1 MREIDKYGIY
11 KEKLQGVCD
20 ENELTYVIQN
30 NKYPFLMTIKPLSGM
45 DAQQTMLDGMED
57 NESTGYISPDAT
69 LVFAYKDGQL
79 TYKISETF
87 TISDALFSKLKNLFK
102 NLHAM
107 WMQHFYRDWIERH
120 SQSAVCENTDCE
132 QAEPTTEEET
142 AEDLG
147 DTEYS
152 CDGDLYAA
160 PTEDDTDDLSEFF
173 GEDAPTEDT
182 PYYID
187 GE

>member
-1 MREIDKYGIY
+1 MREVDKYGVY

-30 NKYPFLMTIKPLSGM
+30 NKYPFLMTIKPLGGM

-57 NESTGYISPDAT
+57 NNRTGYISPDAT
-69 LVFAYKDGQL
+69 LVFAYKDGEL

-120 SQSAVCENTDCE
+120 SQAVCENTACE
-132 QAEPTTEEET
+132 QAEHAAEET
-142 AEDLG
+142 AEHTG

-160 PTEDDTDDLSEFF
+160 PTEEDTDDLSEFF
-173 GEDAPTEDT
+173 GEDALTEVN
-182 PYYID
+182 PYYTD

>member
-1 MREIDKYGIY
+1 MREVDKYGVY

-20 ENELTYVIQN
+20 KNELTCVIQN
-30 NKYPFLMTIKPLSGM
+30 NKYPFLLTIKPLSGM
-45 DAQQTMLDGMED
+45 DAQQTMIAGMDDNDG
-57 NESTGYISPDAT
+57 TGYISPDAT

-120 SQSAVCENTDCE
+120 NESAVSENTACE
-132 QAEPTTEEET
+132 QADPTAEET
-142 AEDLG
+142 AEHTG

-152 CDGDLYAA
+152 CDGDLYAV
-160 PTEDDTDDLSEFF
+160 PTEEDTDDLSEFF
-173 GEDAPTEDT
+173 GEDA
-182 PYYID
+182 D